1 MWRGSIAG
9 FRKITSL
16 VVRVLYDTRGM
27 LNEVSVHQTELGGPT
42 IKLSTR

>member
-16 VVRVLYDTRGM
+16 LLRVLYDTL
-27 LNEVSVHQTELGGPT
+27 LNEVPVRHTELGGPT